1 MQVNGIARKS
11 SFDAVD
17 TALLAV
23 GVLILAIGQYLAF
36 KAPPDVQQHYLI
48 RILYVHVGAAW
59 TAYLAFVVTM
69 VYAVLYLWKQDPA
82 YDRLSAASAEV
93 GLLFMLLTLFGGMM
107 WARPTWG
114 VYWTW
119 EPKLTTSAILTAF
132 YIGYFLLRQ
141 AIEDPE
147 FRAKAAAAAAIL
159 GVVNIRINYM
169 SVYWWRSVHQTATF
183 DIINR
188 KVHMDG
194 SMVAAM
200 LVNLLAI
207 NIIYVLFV
215 RLKGKVARCAAQKED
230 WDE

>member
-1 MQVNGIARKS
+1 MNSNSKGTKLDQI
-11 SFDAVD
+11 DWI
-17 TALLAV
+17 LLLS
-23 GVLILAIGQYLAF
+23 GMLILAVGQYLAF
-36 KAPPDVQQHYLI
+36 TAPPDVQQHYLI

-59 TAYLAFVVTM
+59 TAYLAFFVAM
-69 VYAVLYLWKQDPA
+69 VYAILYLWKQNAA
-82 YDRLSAASAEV
+82 YDRLSAASAEI

-132 YIGYFLLRQ
+132 YVGYFLLRQ

-159 GVVNIRINYM
+159 GVVNIPINYM
-169 SVYWWRSVHQTATF
+169 SVYWWRSIHQTATF

-194 SMVAAM
+194 AMVLAM
-200 LVNLLAI
+200 LVNLAAV
-207 NIIYVLFV
+207 NILFALFV
-215 RLKGKVARCAAQKED
+215 RLKGKIALCAARRED
-230 WDE
+230 LDE

>member
-1 MQVNGIARKS
+1 VNHAAKKQTLDSVSLGL
-11 SFDAVD
+11 
-17 TALLAV
+17 LLAA
-23 GVLILAIGQYLAF
+23 LAVFAVGQYLAF
-36 KAPPDVQQHYLI
+36 TAPPDVQQGYLI

-59 TAYLAFVVTM
+59 VAYLAFFVAM
-69 VYAVLYLWKQDPA
+69 VYAVLYLWKQNPA
-82 YDRLSAASAEV
+82 YDRLSAASAEI
-93 GLLFMLLTLFGGMM
+93 GLLFMGLTLIGGMM

-132 YIGYFLLRQ
+132 YVGYFLLRH

-159 GVVNIRINYM
+159 GVVNIPINYM
-169 SVYWWRSVHQTATF
+169 SVYWWRSIHQTATF

-188 KVHMDG
+188 KVHMDFP
-194 SMVAAM
+194 MVQAM
-200 LVNLLAI
+200 MVNLLAI
-207 NIIYVLFV
+207 TLFYVAFLRIKGIIA
-215 RLKGKVARCAAQKED
+215 ARAAARED

>member
-1 MQVNGIARKS
+1 MNRTTRKS
-11 SFDAVD
+11 AFDSVDAV
-17 TALLAV
+17 LLAA
-23 GVLILAIGQYLAF
+23 GLLVLAVGQYLAF
-36 KAPPDVQQHYLI
+36 TAPPDVQQHYLI

-59 TAYLAFVVTM
+59 TAYLAFFVAM
-69 VYAVLYLWKQDPA
+69 IYAVLYLWKQNPA

-93 GLLFMLLTLFGGMM
+93 GLLFMTLTLFGGMM

-159 GVVNIRINYM
+159 GVVNIPINYM
-169 SVYWWRSVHQTATF
+169 SVYWWRSIHQTATF

-188 KVHMDG
+188 KVHMDTP
-194 SMVAAM
+194 MVLAM
-200 LVNLLAI
+200 LVNLVAI
-207 NIIYVLFV
+207 NIIYVLFL
-215 RLKGKVARCAAQKED
+215 RLKGKVAYCAAQKED

>member
-1 MQVNGIARKS
+1 VNRATHRS
-11 SFDAVD
+11 VFDSVDAVLL
-17 TALLAV
+17 TTGLLVLAV
-23 GVLILAIGQYLAF
+23 GQYLAF
-36 KAPPDVQQHYLI
+36 TAPPDVQQHYLI

-59 TAYLAFVVTM
+59 TAYLAFFVAM
-69 VYAVLYLWKQDPA
+69 IYAVLYLWKQNPA

-93 GLLFMLLTLFGGMM
+93 GLLFMALTLFGGMM

-132 YIGYFLLRQ
+132 YVGYFLLRQ

-159 GVVNIRINYM
+159 GVVNIPINYM
-169 SVYWWRSVHQTATF
+169 SVYWWRSIHQTATF

-188 KVHMDG
+188 KVHMDTP
-194 SMVAAM
+194 MVLAM
-200 LVNLLAI
+200 LVNLAAI
-207 NIIYVLFV
+207 NIIYVLFL
-215 RLKGKVARCAAQKED
+215 RLKGKVAYCAAQKED

>member
-1 MQVNGIARKS
+1 VNRTTRKS
-11 SFDAVD
+11 AFDSVDAV
-17 TALLAV
+17 LLAA
-23 GVLILAIGQYLAF
+23 GLLVLAVGQYLAF
-36 KAPPDVQQHYLI
+36 TAPPDVQQHYLI

-59 TAYLAFVVTM
+59 TAYLAFFVAM
-69 VYAVLYLWKQDPA
+69 IYAVLYLWKQNPA

-93 GLLFMLLTLFGGMM
+93 GLLFMTLTLFGGMM

-159 GVVNIRINYM
+159 GVVNIPINYM
-169 SVYWWRSVHQTATF
+169 SVYWWRSIHQTATF

-188 KVHMDG
+188 KVHMDTP
-194 SMVAAM
+194 MVLAM
-200 LVNLLAI
+200 LVNLVAI
-207 NIIYVLFV
+207 NIIYVLFL
-215 RLKGKVARCAAQKED
+215 RLKGKVAYCAAQKED

>member
-1 MQVNGIARKS
+1 VNRATRKS
-11 SFDAVD
+11 VFDTVDAV
-17 TALLAV
+17 LLAA
-23 GVLILAIGQYLAF
+23 GLLVLAAGQYLAF
-36 KAPPDVQQHYLI
+36 TAPPDVQQHYLI

-59 TAYLAFVVTM
+59 TAYLAFFVAM
-69 VYAVLYLWKQDPA
+69 FYAVLYLWKQDPA
-82 YDRLSAASAEV
+82 YDCLSAASAEV
-93 GLLFMLLTLFGGMM
+93 GLLFMALTLFGGMM

-159 GVVNIRINYM
+159 GVVNIPINYM
-169 SVYWWRSVHQTATF
+169 SVYWWRSIHQTATF

-188 KVHMDG
+188 KVHMD
-194 SMVAAM
+194 SPMVLAM
-200 LVNLLAI
+200 LVNLVAI
-207 NIIYVLFV
+207 NIIYVLFL

>member
-1 MQVNGIARKS
+1 VNRTTRKS
-11 SFDAVD
+11 AFDGVDAV
-17 TALLAV
+17 LLAA
-23 GVLILAIGQYLAF
+23 GLLVLAVGQYLAF
-36 KAPPDVQQHYLI
+36 TAPPDVQQHYLI

-59 TAYLAFVVTM
+59 TAYLAFFVAM
-69 VYAVLYLWKQDPA
+69 IYAVLYLWKQNPA

-93 GLLFMLLTLFGGMM
+93 GLLFMALTLFGGMM

-159 GVVNIRINYM
+159 GVVNIPINYM
-169 SVYWWRSVHQTATF
+169 SVYWWRSIHQTATF

-188 KVHMDG
+188 KVHMDTP
-194 SMVAAM
+194 MVLAM
-200 LVNLLAI
+200 LVNLVAI
-207 NIIYVLFV
+207 NIIYVLFM
-215 RLKGKVARCAAQKED
+215 RLKGKVAYCAAQKED

>member
-1 MQVNGIARKS
+1 MSNSKGVA
-11 SFDAVD
+11 FDSIDKLLLGAGLLV
-17 TALLAV
+17 LLA
-23 GVLILAIGQYLAF
+23 GQFLAF
-36 KAPPDVQQHYLI
+36 TAPPDVQQHYLI

-59 TAYLAFVVTM
+59 TAYLAFFVAM
-69 VYAVLYLWKQDPA
+69 IYAILYLWKQNPA

-114 VYWTW
+114 VYWIW

-159 GVVNIRINYM
+159 GVVNIPINYM
-169 SVYWWRSVHQTATF
+169 SVYWWRSIHQTATF

-194 SMVAAM
+194 AMVLAM
-200 LVNLLAI
+200 LVNLAAV
-207 NIIYVLFV
+207 NILFVLFL
-215 RLKGKVARCAAQKED
+215 RLKGKIALCAARKED
-230 WDE
+230 FDE

>member
-1 MQVNGIARKS
+1 MNRTTRKS
-11 SFDAVD
+11 AFDSIDAV
-17 TALLAV
+17 LLAA
-23 GVLILAIGQYLAF
+23 GLLVLAVGQYLAF
-36 KAPPDVQQHYLI
+36 TAPPDVQQHYLI

-59 TAYLAFVVTM
+59 TAYLAFFVAM
-69 VYAVLYLWKQDPA
+69 IYAVLYLWKQNPA

-93 GLLFMLLTLFGGMM
+93 GLLFMTLTLFGGMM

-159 GVVNIRINYM
+159 GVVNIPINYM
-169 SVYWWRSVHQTATF
+169 SVYWWRSIHQTATF

-188 KVHMDG
+188 KVHMDTP
-194 SMVAAM
+194 MVLAM
-200 LVNLLAI
+200 LVNLVAI
-207 NIIYVLFV
+207 NIIYVLFL
-215 RLKGKVARCAAQKED
+215 RLKGKVAYCAAQKED

>member
-1 MQVNGIARKS
+1 MNSNPGNTK
-11 SFDAVD
+11 FDVLD
-17 TALLAV
+17 KALLVA
-23 GVLILAIGQYLAF
+23 GILVLALGQYLAF
-36 KAPPDVQQHYLI
+36 TAPPDAQQHYLI

-59 TAYLAFVVTM
+59 TAYLAFIVAM
-69 VYAVLYLWKQDPA
+69 IYAVLYLWKQNPA
-82 YDRLSAASAEV
+82 YDRLSAASAEI

-132 YIGYFLLRQ
+132 YVGYFLLRQ

-159 GVVNIRINYM
+159 GVVNIPINYM
-169 SVYWWRSVHQTATF
+169 SVYWWRSIHQTATF

-194 SMVAAM
+194 AMVLAM
-200 LVNLLAI
+200 LVNLAAI
-207 NIIYVLFV
+207 NILFVFFV
-215 RLKGKVARCAAQKED
+215 RLKGKIALCAARKE
-230 WDE
+230 ELYE

>member
-1 MQVNGIARKS
+1 MNRATRKS
-11 SFDAVD
+11 VFDTVDAV
-17 TALLAV
+17 LLAA
-23 GVLILAIGQYLAF
+23 GLLVLAAGQYLAF
-36 KAPPDVQQHYLI
+36 TAPPDVQQHYLI

-59 TAYLAFVVTM
+59 TAYLAFFVAM
-69 VYAVLYLWKQDPA
+69 IYAVLYLWKQNPA

-93 GLLFMLLTLFGGMM
+93 GLLFMTLTLFGGMM

-159 GVVNIRINYM
+159 GVVNIPINYM
-169 SVYWWRSVHQTATF
+169 SVYWWRSIHQTATF

-188 KVHMDG
+188 KVHMDTP
-194 SMVAAM
+194 MVLAM
-200 LVNLLAI
+200 LVNLVAI
-207 NIIYVLFV
+207 NIIYVLFL
-215 RLKGKVARCAAQKED
+215 RLKGKVAYCAAQKED